1 MGESFAIGTDE
12 FSQNYYIISLEILS
26 LILFKG
32 TKKKKRHH
40 TCAVLGLTLWGIHI
54 DNMVAMQLIA

>member
-32 TKKKKRHH
+32 KKKGHH
-40 TCAVLGLTLWGIHI
+40 TYAVLGITLWGIHI